1 MGNSNVG
8 LTIIDEIHQ
17 TSRCTYTDTS
27 LVVLE
32 KLNLLFNFHVL
43 GELEYVSIRS
53 AN

>member
-1 MGNSNVG
+1 MVNSNVR

-17 TSRCTYTDTS
+17 TGRCADTDTS

-32 KLNLLFNFHVL
+32 KLYLLFDFHVL